1 MADQTVWLV
10 AGQKGGVGKSTISYG
25 LGYYLAKPGQGKVI
39 ICDIDFGQWTCDL
52 WQSLRSDKPLGFDI
66 IKCNTLDDIGK
77 AAVKTEA
84 RHVVIDGAPHA
95 SKQTIELAKAADR
108 IIIPTGP
115 GIAALSPNVGLA
127 NEMLEEGI
135 TKEQIMFVIM
145 QAGTTADAKSA
156 YETITEH
163 DFLCAP
169 APLNFSTAYGQSADR
184 GLSVLETPFVG
195 LRKQAKL
202 VFSALTQ

>member
-25 LGYYLAKPGQGKVI
+25 LGYYLAKLDQGRVI

-52 WQSLRSDKPLGFDI
+52 WKSLRGDKPLGFDI
-66 IKCNTLDDIGK
+66 IKCNTLEDIGK
-77 AAVKTEA
+77 AAVKTGA
-84 RHVVIDGAPHA
+84 RHVIIDGAPHA
-95 SKQTIELAKAADR
+95 SKQTLELAKAADR

-127 NEMLEEGI
+127 NSMLKEGI
-135 TKEQIMFVIM
+135 SRNQIAFVIM
-145 QAGTTADAKSA
+145 QAGTPADAKSA
-156 YETITEH
+156 YETVRSH
-163 DFLCAP
+163 DFLCVP
-169 APLNFSTAYGQSADR
+169 ASLNFSTAYGQSADR

-202 VFSALTQ
+202 VFGALSK